1 MADKTRYCSECG
13 REVGARRFCPFC
25 GAAAGHDRENVATG
39 STSGS
44 EGTVI
49 VGRGTESHGTVV
61 VGKARAGSSSDTVLV
76 GDESSLSARV
86 SKAAA
91 SRESVADEEPGG
103 ETAVRSFGRYRVV
116 REVGR
121 GAMGVVYLAR
131 DDKINR
137 NVAIK
142 ALHLSPGLSD
152 SERKQVSARF
162 EREAK
167 AAGMLSHPNIVTV
180 HDVGEEEGA
189 PYIAMEYLQGAT
201 LTEIASEGPLTIKQA
216 AGIITQVLAALEY
229 AHAHD
234 VVHRDIKPDNVF
246 MLPDG
251 MVKVADFGIAR
262 IASDSTMTQVGQ
274 VMGTPGYMSPEQVK
288 GETVGPP
295 SDIFSAGV
303 LLYELLTGTAAF
315 GSTSATS
322 IMYKI
327 VHEEPRP
334 PHLVNPGVPPDLEA
348 VIAKATAKNPSER
361 YATAASMKSDV
372 ESGKAPP
379 LASSAVSH
387 DGTILRSGPVAMPV
401 LAPGAVLA
409 GASPKEAKN
418 RTVMWGVIGGAGAL
432 VIIGVVLGVLLLIG
446 GGVSL
451 KILSP
456 KTGESLSSANVRVE
470 LDVKNSDEVA
480 RIDLYL
486 DGTKQKTLEGQAASA
501 DLQAGRAGTHELK
514 ATAYDDNG
522 AVLAEASS
530 SFKTTSGS
538 TGGPG
543 DFKAD
548 FAARVNDANN
558 LNNQIASYAT
568 RINNEVNF
576 NAFSVPPG
584 LMSEVQNLYNTVQGL
599 ATSTQGLSAPADMT
613 DLQSQLL
620 QFSEY
625 LRVRA
630 DAMVRGLQAV
640 GSGGNYKAEF
650 DRGGA
655 AKSSFD
661 TGWPAFLSNARSR
674 GIGI

>member
-1 MADKTRYCSECG
+1 MADPTRYCPECG
-13 REVGARRFCPFC
+13 REVGDRRFCPFC
-25 GAAAGHDRENVATG
+25 GKAVGRDLEDTATG
-39 STSGS
+39 SAPGS
-44 EGTVI
+44 DGTVI
-49 VGRGTESHGTVV
+49 VGGGAESHGTVI
-61 VGKARAGSSSDTVLV
+61 VGKPRAVPSSDTVLV
-76 GDESSLSARV
+76 GDEGSLSERV

-91 SRESVADEEPGG
+91 SRERDADEEPGG
-103 ETAVRSFGRYRVV
+103 ETTARSFGRYRVV

-121 GAMGVVYLAR
+121 GAMGVVFLAR

-142 ALHLSPGLSD
+142 ALHLNPGLSD
-152 SERKQVSARF
+152 SEKKQVSDRF

-180 HDVGEEEGA
+180 HDVGEEDGA
-189 PYIAMEYLQGAT
+189 TYIAMEYLQGAT
-201 LTEIASEGPLTIKQA
+201 LTEIASEGPLSIKQA
-216 AGIITQVLAALEY
+216 SGIITQVLAALEY

-251 MVKVADFGIAR
+251 TVKVADFGIAR
-262 IASDSTMTQVGQ
+262 IVSDSTMTQVGQ

-334 PHLVNPGVPPDLEA
+334 PHLLNPGVPPVLEA
-348 VIAKATAKNPSER
+348 VIAKATAKNPSGR
-361 YATAASMKSDV
+361 YASAASMKSDV

-379 LASSAVSH
+379 LASPAASH
-387 DGTILRSGPVAMPV
+387 DGTLLRSGSVVMPV
-401 LAPGAVLA
+401 PAPGAVLP
-409 GASPKEAKN
+409 GSRPKEAKS

-432 VIIGVVLGVLLLIG
+432 VIIGVVLGVVLLAG

-456 KTGESLSSANVRVE
+456 KTGETLSSADVRVE
-470 LDVKNSDEVA
+470 LDVKKSDKVA
-480 RIDLYL
+480 RVDLYL

-501 DLQAGRAGTHELK
+501 DLRAGSAGTHELK
-514 ATAYDDNG
+514 ATAYGDNG
-522 AVLAEASS
+522 ALLAEASS
-530 SFKTTSGS
+530 SFKTAPGS
-538 TGGPG
+538 TGQTG

-548 FAARVNDANN
+548 LTA
-558 LNNQIASYAT
+558 
-568 RINNEVNF
+568 RINEAGSLNGRIAQYASRINSEVNF
-576 NAFSVPPG
+576 NAFAVPPG
-584 LMSEVQNLYNTVQGL
+584 LTSEVQNLYNAVQGL
-599 ATSTQGLSAPADMT
+599 AASTRGLSAPAEMT

-620 QFSEY
+620 QFCEY

-630 DAMVRGLQAV
+630 DALVRGLQAV
-640 GSGGNYKAEF
+640 GAGGNYKAEF

-674 GIGI
+674 GIGV